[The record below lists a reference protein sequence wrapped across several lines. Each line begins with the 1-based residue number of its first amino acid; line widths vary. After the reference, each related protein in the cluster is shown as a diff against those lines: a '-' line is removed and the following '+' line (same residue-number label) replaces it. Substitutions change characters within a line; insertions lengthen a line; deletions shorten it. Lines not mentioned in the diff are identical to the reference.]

1 MSGGEIGETLFNLLN
16 AGQQQEFLTFALEVQ
31 KLTAHVASSLSLP
44 AEHRKKNLLTEAQM
58 GDLYFCLE
66 ERKVCMR
73 GRKVELTAKE
83 FDAHQLFILNP
94 QRVMT
99 FENIA
104 YHVWGEDYVDVTPQA
119 IHNLIGCLRQKLQV
133 EPDVPAYI
141 ESVRSIGYKF
151 ADFNSQT
158 TSK

>member
-83 FDAHQLFILNP
+83 FDALQLFILNP

-99 FENIA
+99 FENIF
-104 YHVWGEDYVDVTPQA
+104 
-119 IHNLIGCLRQKLQV
+119 HNK
-133 EPDVPAYI
+133 
-141 ESVRSIGYKF
+141 K
-151 ADFNSQT
+151 
-158 TSK
+158 